1 MADPASWIAPAAF
14 LQGQTIVSA
23 DDEPLICVDVEDILR
38 EAGAEVITTHDIDHA
53 SRALHTKPLSA
64 AVLDIHLGP
73 HPIDLL
79 CDDLKIRGIP
89 FVFSTGDPEA
99 VSRRWGRVP
108 VLTKPFG
115 PSDLIGALISALV
128 GTSTSQQPFESLARI
143 HEQLF
148 QAESRVIR
156 QRLVCAATEDKRS
169 GYSGCGGVFAAYGRC
184 SGTLP
189 RECQDILG
197 HLDAKPENAF
207 FGSQVVG
214 GTISSREASIQRATV
229 APSDG

>member
-1 MADPASWIAPAAF
+1 MADPASWIAPPAF
-14 LQGQTIVSA
+14 LQGQTILSA

-73 HPIDLL
+73 DPIDLL
-79 CDDLKIRGIP
+79 CEDLKIRGIP

-128 GTSTSQQPFESLARI
+128 GTSTSQQPFENLARI
-143 HEQLF
+143 HEHLF

-156 QRLVCAATEDKRS
+156 QRLVVRRLKTSGADTAAAEELLRLMEDAAALFRESAKTFPATWMPSPKTRS
-169 GYSGCGGVFAAYGRC
+169 SDR
-184 SGTLP
+184 
-189 RECQDILG
+189 
-197 HLDAKPENAF
+197 K
-207 FGSQVVG
+207 
-214 GTISSREASIQRATV
+214 SS
-229 APSDG
+229 